1 MRQQIQTFSRY
12 DLKGARSCLDGDGV
26 DTAAA
31 AAAAASGADAD
42 ADARAAA
49 ANTPPKTPGHD
60 QTALLQQPVGR
71 RLFG

>member
-1 MRQQIQTFSRY
+1 MRQQIQTLSRY

-31 AAAAASGADAD
+31 AAAAAAADAD

-60 QTALLQQPVGR
+60 QTALLQQPEGW

>member
-1 MRQQIQTFSRY
+1 MRQQIQTLSRY

-31 AAAAASGADAD
+31 AAAAAADAD